1 MSSELH
7 IKNFNHFM
15 KIKNVTRSAVE
26 AHIKPLLNGNRM
38 SWKDDHK
45 LKELYV
51 EWQAACAAFSA
62 ALNYTPYPNEYV
74 AMPKMPIDDEEHQP
88 CRQMAAVLI
97 LRTIYND
104 DTAAPWFAA
113 AAETIKA
120 NISCAEHFY
129 TCACKEAIYGWTSAE
144 NLETV
149 KKLNAFYDSYYDEK
163 EKKVKMYPVP
173 NDMIAEMRKNWV
185 YLCYQK
191 LGKDVYKHTGGEPM
205 HGWYKVTKT
214 DKCYEFMIMETE
226 MQHPSWRQ
234 AIAEKKIQR
243 FPLDMEMGVKGTSF
257 EAVTPD
263 KIHTS

>member
-1 MSSELH
+1 MSSALH
-7 IKNFNHFM
+7 VKLFSQFKEITDAARWA
-15 KIKNVTRSAVE
+15 ISC
-26 AHIKPLLNGNRM
+26 HIQSLLEGSRV
-38 SWKDDHK
+38 SDEHDAK
-45 LKELYV
+45 LADLYE
-51 EWQAACAAFSA
+51 EWQACCRASA
-62 ALNYTPYPNEYV
+62 GALQRTLYPNEYV